1 MGCDAPTGVLRCF
14 TGPPTTSESMMT
26 AVDISNPGFGSAATR
41 DHTYAA
47 KIRIFDITEFGLG
60 GGALRPRLAL
70 PGVVSHT
77 GH

>member
-1 MGCDAPTGVLRCF
+1 
-14 TGPPTTSESMMT
+14 MMT